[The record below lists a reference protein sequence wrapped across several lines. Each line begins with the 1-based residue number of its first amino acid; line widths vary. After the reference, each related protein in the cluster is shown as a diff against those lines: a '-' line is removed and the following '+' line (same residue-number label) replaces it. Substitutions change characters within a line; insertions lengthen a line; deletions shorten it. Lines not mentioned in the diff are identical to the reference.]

1 MTNNFLQ
8 NDARAIMIYNIINLI
23 KKLDLFKNKKSIIN
37 IGSFDLIAS
46 ENIELAMQ
54 LLSALKLDTNGINL
68 SSYIDK
74 RRISSEILWK
84 KLGFEEINFIDPDG
98 AHNSLTYDFNLDI
111 QEEIGFMNSFE
122 VVANFGTLEHI
133 FNQYA
138 AFKNIHKLCNV
149 DGLMIHS
156 LPIQGAFEHGMYNYH
171 PNFFYALASANGYK
185 IEYFGLRH
193 KNLKNYNLVEINND
207 AIKPFLN
214 TINALDTLGALVI
227 FRKLADKE
235 FKVPFQGRYES
246 FEKNT
251 T

>member
-8 NDARAIMIYNIINLI
+8 NDARAIMVYNIINLI
-23 KKLDLFKNKKSIIN
+23 KKLNLFKNKKSIIN

-46 ENIELAMQ
+46 QNTDLATEL
-54 LLSALKLDTNGINL
+54 LNALKLDANDINL

-74 RRISSEILWK
+74 RRISSKILWE
-84 KLGFEEINFIDPDG
+84 KLGFKEIVFIDPDG
-98 AHNSLTYDFNLDI
+98 VHGSLAYDLNLDI
-111 QEEIGFMNSFE
+111 QEEIGFMNSFD

-138 AFKNIHKLCNV
+138 AFKNIHKLCNI

-193 KNLKNYNLVEINND
+193 KNLENYNLVEIDND
-207 AIKPFLN
+207 LIKPFLN
-214 TINALDTLGALVI
+214 NINALDTLGALVI
-227 FRKLADKE
+227 FKKISDKE

-246 FEKNT
+246 FKKNT